1 MSSSTPAPEAPRPER
16 RWRPTWIT
24 RGLTGIVLA
33 TFFSDVGH
41 EMATAVLPLY
51 LATLGFGPAA
61 LGVIEGVADFAF
73 SLSKLAGGAVGHHIA
88 RKRPLA
94 ALGYGVTA
102 LGTAAMSLVSSA
114 AGIGALRVVAW
125 MGRGFRGPLR
135 DFLLADEVQTTHFG
149 RAYGVERTADMLGAV
164 VGPFVALVLL
174 GLGAPIAV
182 IIGVSVAPALGSV
195 AAILGLTRDRAHG
208 PAPAAPPLAAIA
220 PESPRTAR
228 LPRRFWL
235 LVAGVLLFGLGDFS
249 RTFLIF
255 LVADALGGSTEK
267 SALTVGVLAYT
278 IHNAISGLAALP
290 AGRLGD
296 RIAKWRVLVGGYALG
311 VVTNFLLAGA
321 ASTHWGLALAVVLSG
336 VYIAVEE
343 TIEKAAVAE
352 LLPRHQRSLGFGVL
366 ASANAVGDMVSSV
379 YVGALMSSG
388 RASLAFSI
396 AGSLGAMGAA
406 WVLIVG
412 RAASRPVE
420 QSPKA
425 ERPVS

>member
-1 MSSSTPAPEAPRPER
+1 MSSDLSAPETPSPGRG
-16 RWRPTWIT
+16 WLPTWVT
-24 RGLTGIVLA
+24 RGMVGVVLA

-73 SLSKLAGGAVGHHIA
+73 SLSKLAGGAVGHLIA
-88 RKRPLA
+88 RKRPLT

-102 LGTAAMSLVSSA
+102 IGTAAMSLVSTA
-114 AGIGALRVVAW
+114 TGVGALRVVAW

-135 DFLLADEVQTTHFG
+135 DFLLSDEVEATHFG

-164 VGPFVALVLL
+164 MGPFIALVLL
-174 GLGAPIAV
+174 GLGAPIVV
-182 IIGVSVAPALGSV
+182 IIAVSVVPALGSV
-195 AAILGLTRDRAHG
+195 AAILGLTRDRLPTPAPDAPAG
-208 PAPAAPPLAAIA
+208 PAAVEPLH
-220 PESPRTAR
+220 SAR

-235 LVAGVLLFGLGDFS
+235 LVTGVLLFGLGDFS

-255 LVADALGGSTEK
+255 LVADAFGGSTDK
-267 SALTVGVLAYT
+267 TALTAGVLAYT
-278 IHNAISGLAALP
+278 VHNAISGLAAFP
-290 AGRLGD
+290 AGRMGD
-296 RIAKWRVLVGGYALG
+296 RIAKWKVLVGGYALG

-352 LLPRHQRSLGFGVL
+352 LLPRHQRSLGFGIL

-388 RASLAFSI
+388 WASLAFTI
-396 AGSLGAMGAA
+396 AGSLGAVGAA

-412 RAASRPVE
+412 RAADHSVE
-420 QSPKA
+420 QSPM
-425 ERPVS
+425 